1 MPRKM
6 QMGFLLAGVVVIV
19 WTIIM
24 EACSP
29 GQEDNS
35 QPETG
40 LSEWLWEAPDT
51 ASIPFTAEGRL
62 IRYGRSLIANTARY
76 LGPEG
81 IVRPISN
88 GMNCQNCHL
97 DAGTRP
103 WGNNYSAVAV
113 TYPRYRDRS
122 GTVESVEKRI
132 NDCLQRSLN
141 GSSLDSNSHE
151 LKAMAAYIKWVGSK
165 VPANKK
171 PLGVGISSLPYLD
184 RPADSDRGR
193 LVYHRYCQRCHGT
206 EGQGVPDSI
215 GPGYRY
221 PPLWGKNS
229 YNTGA
234 GIYRLSRLA
243 GYVRDNM
250 PYDEASHFK
259 PVLTNEEAWDV
270 AAFINTQSRPLK
282 AFPGDWPDIRTKPVD
297 HPFGPFSDTFPEQQH
312 KYGPFKPI
320 SDSKTK
326 AKQ

>member
-6 QMGFLLAGVVVIV
+6 QVGLLLAGVGVILLALIK
-19 WTIIM
+19 TL
-24 EACSP
+24 SP
-29 GQEDNS
+29 GPDNS
-35 QPETG
+35 KLATASPPEG
-40 LSEWLWEAPDT
+40 LWEVPDT
-51 ASIPFTAEGRL
+51 ASIPFTAEGKL
-62 IRYGRSLIANTARY
+62 IRYGRSLIANTAHY

-81 IVRPISN
+81 IVRRISN

-103 WGNNYSAVAV
+103 WGNNYSAVAA

-122 GTVESVEKRI
+122 GTIESVEKRI
-132 NDCLQRSLN
+132 NDCLLRSLN
-141 GSSLDSNSHE
+141 GSPLDSNSHE
-151 LKAMAAYIKWVGSK
+151 LKAMTAYIKWVGSK
-165 VPANKK
+165 VPANQR

-184 RPADSDRGR
+184 RPADSARGR
-193 LVYHRYCQRCHGT
+193 LVYHQYCQRCHGA
-206 EGQGVPDSI
+206 EGQGMPDSI

-250 PYDEASHFK
+250 PYDEASHLK
-259 PVLTNEEAWDV
+259 PVLSDEEAWDV

-297 HPFGPFSDTFPEQQH
+297 HPFGPFPDTFPEQQH

-320 SDSKTK
+320 SESKTK